1 MGIIINRRRVMGKR
15 LPYDA
20 EIEYLESS
28 GTQWIDTG
36 IYPTNTIVA
45 KLKFMNLE
53 STGNVIF
60 GMYDGEN
67 NSYRY
72 FNFGKDSYF
81 DTGEGVRKNRLI
93 ANNIKVHPNEIYE
106 IELGNKYIK
115 NIITDTIKYG
125 TVYNFTFNKTLTL
138 NNYNNNNFSKNRW
151 YHVEIFD
158 NTTLILNLIPV
169 RIGTRG
175 YMYDKVSKQL
185 FGNSGTGEFILGPD
199 VTSGNS

>member
-1 MGIIINRRRVMGKR
+1 MKMVNRRRVMGKS

-53 STGNVIF
+53 STGSVIF

-72 FNFGKDSYF
+72 FNFGGSSYF
-81 DTGEGVRKNRLI
+81 DTGEGGRKNRQI
-93 ANNIKVHPNEIYE
+93 ADSIKIYSNEIYE

-115 NIITDTIKYG
+115 NIITDTIAYG

-175 YMYDKVSKQL
+175 YMYDRVSKQL
-185 FGNSGTGEFILGPD
+185 FGNAGTGEFILGPD
-199 VTSGNS
+199 INSGNS

>member
-1 MGIIINRRRVMGKR
+1 MIGLNRRSMMGGEK

-45 KLKFMNLE
+45 KLKFMNLK
-53 STGNVIF
+53 STSSVIF

-72 FNFGKDSYF
+72 FNYGENSYF
-81 DTGEGVRKNRLI
+81 DTGEGVRKNRLNT
-93 ANNIKVHPNEIYE
+93 NNIKIHPNEIYE

-115 NIITDTIKYG
+115 NIITDTIEYG

-169 RIGTRG
+169 RISTRG

-199 VTSGNS
+199 VTLGNS